1 MEKLIRAKKEQELT
15 LFLHTAG
22 KEARHRE
29 TLLTVEVIFFFIMG
43 MLGQT
48 ASVQQCKSFYVI
60 VTYRLQKKVK

>member
-29 TLLTVEVIFFFIMG
+29 TLLTVEVVFFFIMG
-43 MLGQT
+43 MLG
-48 ASVQQCKSFYVI
+48 
-60 VTYRLQKKVK
+60 